1 MTKKVVIFD
10 LDGTICNVTHRRK
23 FVASKPKNW
32 DAWNKGISL
41 DTPNEAVKFMF
52 ESIVSRDDVEV
63 LFVSGR
69 GEEYREVTEAWLLD
83 NGFDPKVCP
92 NSYQGFSGNLY
103 MRKAGDHRCDSIVK
117 GEIADRIISEGKEIF
132 CVFDDRKR
140 VVDMWIDRGIFVFD
154 VGQGNG
160 DF

>member
-1 MTKKVVIFD
+1 MSNRVIIFD
-10 LDGTICNVTHRRK
+10 LDGTICNVKHRRK
-23 FVASKPKNW
+23 FVANYPKNW

-69 GEEYREVTEAWLLD
+69 SDEYREVTETWLED
-83 NGFDPKVCP
+83 NGFA
-92 NSYQGFSGNLY
+92 GRLY
-103 MRKAGDHRCDSIVK
+103 MRKEGDFRDDGIVK
-117 GEIADRIISEGKEIF
+117 GEIADKIISEGNEIF

-140 VVDMWIDRGIFVFD
+140 VVDMWIERGIFVFD
-154 VGQGNG
+154 VANGGG

>member
-83 NGFDPKVCP
+83 NGFDPNVCP
-92 NSYQGFSGNLY
+92 NSYKGFSGNLY

-154 VGQGNG
+154 VGQGKG

>member
-63 LFVSGR
+63 LFVS
-69 GEEYREVTEAWLLD
+69 
-83 NGFDPKVCP
+83 VCLCVCYGTMPSRRRRP
-92 NSYQGFSGNLY
+92 NQQSPWQTL
-103 MRKAGDHRCDSIVK
+103 RCLPSP
-117 GEIADRIISEGKEIF
+117 R
-132 CVFDDRKR
+132 R
-140 VVDMWIDRGIFVFD
+140 
-154 VGQGNG
+154 
-160 DF
+160 

>member
-69 GEEYREVTEAWLLD
+69 GEEYREVT
-83 NGFDPKVCP
+83 GHK
-92 NSYQGFSGNLY
+92 
-103 MRKAGDHRCDSIVK
+103 
-117 GEIADRIISEGKEIF
+117 
-132 CVFDDRKR
+132 
-140 VVDMWIDRGIFVFD
+140 
-154 VGQGNG
+154 
-160 DF
+160 

>member
-1 MTKKVVIFD
+1 MRKKTIIFD

-32 DAWNKGISL
+32 DAWNRGIAL

-52 ESIVSRDDVEV
+52 ESIVNRDDVEV

-69 GEEYREVTEAWLLD
+69 SEDYREVTEAWLLD
-83 NGFDPKVCP
+83 NGFDVH
-92 NSYQGFSGNLY
+92 SNLY
-103 MRKAGDHRCDSIVK
+103 MRRSRDTRDDSIVK
-117 GEIADRIISEGKEIF
+117 GEIADKIVAEGYDIF

-140 VVDMWIDRGIFVFD
+140 VVDMWVDRGIFVFD
-154 VGQGNG
+154 VGQGAG